1 LKEEAM
7 IDDNHVFTASRWTSG
22 NLLFPV
28 RIEVNQNRVT
38 RIKPRLFGSNEESI
52 TIAKVASVNIQ
63 TGLIWSDIRIDSAG
77 GSNPIVSHGHRKD
90 DARAIRDLIE
100 RLQQTPRA
108 SQRPEA

>member
-1 LKEEAM
+1 MVDES
-7 IDDNHVFTASRWTSG
+7 HVFTASRLTTG
-22 NLLFPV
+22 NRIFPV

-52 TIAKVASVNIQ
+52 AISKVASVNIQ

-100 RLQQTPRA
+100 RLQHTLRT
-108 SQRPEA
+108 SQGPDA

>member
-1 LKEEAM
+1 M
-7 IDDNHVFTASRWTSG
+7 VDDHHVFTASRFSSG

-52 TIAKVASVNIQ
+52 AISKVASVNIQ

-77 GSNPIVSHGHRKD
+77 GSNPIVSHGHLKD

-100 RLQQTPRA
+100 RFQHTLRA
-108 SQRPEA
+108 SQGPDA

>member
-1 LKEEAM
+1 M
-7 IDDNHVFTASRWTSG
+7 VDDNHVFIASRWTSG

-38 RIKPRLFGSNEESI
+38 RIKPRLLGSNEESI
-52 TIAKVASVNIQ
+52 PISKVASVNIQ

-77 GSNPIVSHGHRKD
+77 GSNPIVSHGHSKD

-100 RLQQTPRA
+100 GLQQTPRA
-108 SQRPEA
+108 SQGSDNV

>member
-1 LKEEAM
+1 M
-7 IDDNHVFTASRWTSG
+7 VDDNHVFTASRWTSG

-52 TIAKVASVNIQ
+52 AIPKVASVNIQ

-77 GSNPIVSHGHRKD
+77 GSNPIVSHGHHKD

-100 RLQQTPRA
+100 RLQQTQRV
-108 SQRPEA
+108 SQGLDA

>member
-1 LKEEAM
+1 M
-7 IDDNHVFTASRWTSG
+7 IDDNHVFTASRLTSG
-22 NLLFPV
+22 NLIFPV

-52 TIAKVASVNIQ
+52 AIAKVASVNIQ
-63 TGLIWSDIRIDSAG
+63 TGLIWSNIRIDSAG

-100 RLQQTPRA
+100 RYQQTPRA
-108 SQRPEA
+108 SQRPDA

>member
-1 LKEEAM
+1 M
-7 IDDNHVFTASRWTSG
+7 VDDNRVFTASRLTSG

-38 RIKPRLFGSNEESI
+38 RIKPRLFSSNEESI
-52 TIAKVASVNIQ
+52 PIPKVASVNIQ
-63 TGLIWSDIRIDSAG
+63 TGIMWSDIRIDSVG

-100 RLQQTPRA
+100 RLQQNLRV
-108 SQRPEA
+108 SQGSNS